1 MPDPEQR
8 AATADHF
15 NEVHR
20 DLDRDI
26 VAMRDSNSPTR
37 FDEEALDRAEE
48 RLHEGFGALREATG
62 VND

>member
-15 NEVHR
+15 DAVRR
-20 DLDRDI
+20 DLHHDI
-26 VAMRDSNSPTR
+26 AAMRDSTTPPR
-37 FDEEALDRAEE
+37 FDEAALDRAET
-48 RLHEGFGALREATG
+48 RLGEGFDALIEATG